1 MNQKTIFIAV
11 TGILLLAFFMATM
24 IYRNH
29 QSSVHDGAT
38 SQNQAIVERQGAA
51 TKGPAD
57 ARVTIVEFL
66 DPACGTCRD
75 FLPYVKQLI
84 SQYPGKVRVMVRYA
98 PLHPGSDQVVK
109 MLEAAHQ
116 QGKFWPALEILF
128 NNQDRWIVNHNS
140 QPMRALNILNSLDI
154 DQEKLAADMSRPEIA
169 QIIQQDVQ
177 DGQALNVR
185 ATPEFFVNG
194 RPLPSFGIAQL
205 NQLVEEAVNKA
216 Y

>member
-1 MNQKTIFIAV
+1 MNQKTIFISVA
-11 TGILLLAFFMATM
+11 GILLLAFVMATM

-29 QSSVHDGAT
+29 QANVQGGA
-38 SQNQAIVERQGAA
+38 SDQNQTIAKRQGAA
-51 TKGPAD
+51 TKGPSD

-66 DPACGTCRD
+66 DPACETCRD
-75 FLPYVKQLI
+75 FLPYVTNLI
-84 SQYPGKVRVMVRYA
+84 NQYPGKVRVMVRYA

-116 QGKFWPALEILF
+116 QGKFWPALELLF
-128 NNQDRWIVNHNS
+128 NTQNRWTVNHTA
-140 QPMRALNILNSLDI
+140 QPMRALNILNTLDI
-154 DQEKLAADMSRPEIA
+154 DKDRLAADMNSP
-169 QIIQQDVQ
+169 DVARVVQKDIQ
-177 DGQALNVR
+177 DGKALNVR

-205 NQLVEEAVNKA
+205 NQLVKEAVDAA

>member
-1 MNQKTIFIAV
+1 MNQKTIFISVA
-11 TGILLLAFFMATM
+11 GILLLAFIIATM

-29 QSSVHDGAT
+29 QATVQNGAT
-38 SQNQAIVERQGAA
+38 SQIQAIVERQGAA
-51 TKGPAD
+51 TKGSAD

-75 FLPYVKQLI
+75 FLPYVQQLI

-128 NNQDRWIVNHNS
+128 NNQDRWVVNHTS
-140 QPMRALNILNSLDI
+140 QPMRALNILNTLDI
-154 DQEKLAADMSRPEIA
+154 DQEKLAADMNGAEIA
-169 QIIQQDVQ
+169 KIIQQDIQ
-177 DGQALNVR
+177 DGQTLNVR

-205 NQLVEEAVNKA
+205 NQLVKEAVAEA

>member
-11 TGILLLAFFMATM
+11 TGILLLAFIMATM

>member
-1 MNQKTIFIAV
+1 
-11 TGILLLAFFMATM
+11 MATM

>member
-1 MNQKTIFIAV
+1 MNQKNIFISVA
-11 TGILLLAFFMATM
+11 GILLLAFFMGTM

-29 QSSVHDGAT
+29 QATVQDGAS
-38 SQNQAIVERQGAA
+38 SQNQSIAERQGAA

-75 FLPYVKQLI
+75 FLPYVKRLI
-84 SQYPGKVRVMVRYA
+84 DQYSGKVRVMVRYA

-128 NNQDRWIVNHNS
+128 NNQDRWVVNHNS

-154 DQEKLAADMSRPEIA
+154 DQERLAADMNRPEIA
-169 QIIQQDVQ
+169 EIVQQDIQ
-177 DGQALNVR
+177 DGQTLGVR

-194 RPLPSFGIAQL
+194 RPLPSFGIKQL
-205 NQLVEEAVNKA
+205 NQLVEEVVAET

>member
-1 MNQKTIFIAV
+1 MNQKTIFISVA
-11 TGILLLAFFMATM
+11 GILLLAFIIATM

-29 QSSVHDGAT
+29 QATVQNGAT
-38 SQNQAIVERQGAA
+38 SQIQAIVERQGAA
-51 TKGPAD
+51 TKGSAD

-75 FLPYVKQLI
+75 FLPYVQQLI

-128 NNQDRWIVNHNS
+128 NNQDRWVVNHTS

-154 DQEKLAADMSRPEIA
+154 DQEKLAADMNGAEIA
-169 QIIQQDVQ
+169 KIIQQDIQ
-177 DGQALNVR
+177 DGQTLNVR

-205 NQLVEEAVNKA
+205 NQLVKEAVAEA